1 MRLCKPQIIHLI
13 TFQDTKKDF
22 KILQL
27 STPKNIT
34 VYTFPGNS
42 MKIVFINPF
51 LRSPYSTSPEPPLG
65 LAYLASSLLN
75 YKNDLHIE
83 IIDGFLMERDEYYQK
98 ISKIKADVIGVTTT
112 MAQLGEALLIPQIL
126 KNNKIIIGGPGVVNL
141 PSSKLYE
148 SGYSIICYGEGEK
161 TIVELIKA
169 FENGSSLKNIKGI
182 SYCSNGK
189 EIKTP
194 PRDLIKNLDDIPFP
208 ARSLLDMEKYLRIW
222 KEKMGVAVTQIISS
236 RGCPFSCR
244 FCDRTTFGG
253 RIRFMSPPR
262 IIEEMRS
269 LYESFGAEMI
279 WFEEDLFTV
288 NRKRVLDFCKLMEEE
303 LPGKRWGAH
312 SRVDT
317 IDLEMLTQMKKAGCT
332 DLFFG
337 VESGSQKILDILG
350 KGFTV
355 GQIEKAFRLAK
366 KVGINTEMYLIIG
379 VPGETQEDID
389 ITKRMIAKLEPS
401 SLDISSLTPI
411 PGTEIYEM
419 TKHLI
424 DKEIDFINFDYF
436 ENVFRKDVF
445 EVEQDVKRR
454 EILDFFL
461 STFAGKIDP
470 RFSPL
475 ADLPPGD

>member
-1 MRLCKPQIIHLI
+1 
-13 TFQDTKKDF
+13 
-22 KILQL
+22 
-27 STPKNIT
+27 
-34 VYTFPGNS
+34 
-42 MKIVFINPF
+42 MKIVFILPI
-51 LRSPYSTSPEPPLG
+51 LRSPYSASPEPPLG
-65 LAYLASSLLN
+65 LAYLAASLLN
-75 YKNDLHIE
+75 YRNDLQIE
-83 IIDGFLMERDEYYQK
+83 IIDGFLLERDEYYQK

-112 MAQLGEALLIPQIL
+112 MAQLSEALLIPHIV
-126 KNNKIIIGGPGVVNL
+126 KNNNIMFIIGGPGVVNL

-161 TIVELIKA
+161 TIVELVQA
-169 FENGSSLKNIKGI
+169 FENGLPLKNIKGI
-182 SYCSNGK
+182 SYRSNGK

-194 PRDLIKNLDDIPFP
+194 PRALIKNLDDIPFP
-208 ARSLLDMEKYLRIW
+208 ARSLLDMERYLRIW

-262 IIEEMRS
+262 IIEEMRL
-269 LYESFGAEMI
+269 LYDSFGTEMV

-288 NRKRVLDFCKLMEEE
+288 NRKRVLDFCELMEKE
-303 LPGKRWGAH
+303 LPGRRWGAH

-317 IDLEMLTQMKKAGCT
+317 IDLEMLTRMKQAGCT

-355 GQIEKAFRLAK
+355 GQIENAFRLAK
-366 KVGINTEMYLIIG
+366 KVGMNTEMYLIIG
-379 VPGETQEDID
+379 VPGETQEDIEM
-389 ITKRMIAKLEPS
+389 TKRMIAKLEPS

-424 DKEIDFINFDYF
+424 DKEIDFSNFDYF
-436 ENVFRKDVF
+436 ENVFKKDVF
-445 EVEQDVKRR
+445 EVEQGVKRR

-461 STFAGKIDP
+461 STFEGKVDP

-475 ADLPPGD
+475 AELPRAN

>member
-1 MRLCKPQIIHLI
+1 
-13 TFQDTKKDF
+13 
-22 KILQL
+22 
-27 STPKNIT
+27 
-34 VYTFPGNS
+34 
-42 MKIVFINPF
+42 MKIVFILPI
-51 LRSPYSTSPEPPLG
+51 LRSPYSASPEPPLG
-65 LAYLASSLLN
+65 LAYLAASLLN
-75 YKNDLHIE
+75 YRNDLQIE
-83 IIDGFLMERDEYYQK
+83 IIDGFLLERDEYYQK
-98 ISKIKADVIGVTTT
+98 ISEIKADVIGVTTT
-112 MAQLGEALLIPQIL
+112 MAQLSEALLIPHIV
-126 KNNKIIIGGPGVVNL
+126 KNNNIMFIIGGPGVVNL

-161 TIVELIKA
+161 TIVELVQA
-169 FENGSSLKNIKGI
+169 FGNGLPLKNIKGI
-182 SYCSNGK
+182 SYRSNGK

-208 ARSLLDMEKYLRIW
+208 ARSLLDMERYLRIW

-262 IIEEMRS
+262 IIEEMRL
-269 LYESFGAEMI
+269 LYDSFGTEMV

-288 NRKRVLDFCKLMEEE
+288 NRKRVLDFCELMEKE
-303 LPGKRWGAH
+303 LPGRRWGAH

-317 IDLEMLTQMKKAGCT
+317 IDLEMLTRMKQAGCT

-337 VESGSQKILDILG
+337 VESGSQKILDLLG

-355 GQIEKAFRLAK
+355 GQIENAFGLAK
-366 KVGINTEMYLIIG
+366 KVGMNTEMYLIIG
-379 VPGETQEDID
+379 VPGETQEDIEM
-389 ITKRMIAKLEPS
+389 TKRMIAKLEPS

-424 DKEIDFINFDYF
+424 DKEIDFSNFDYF
-436 ENVFRKDVF
+436 ENVFKKDVF
-445 EVEQDVKRR
+445 EVEQGVKRR

-461 STFAGKIDP
+461 STFEGKVDP

-475 ADLPPGD
+475 AELPRAN